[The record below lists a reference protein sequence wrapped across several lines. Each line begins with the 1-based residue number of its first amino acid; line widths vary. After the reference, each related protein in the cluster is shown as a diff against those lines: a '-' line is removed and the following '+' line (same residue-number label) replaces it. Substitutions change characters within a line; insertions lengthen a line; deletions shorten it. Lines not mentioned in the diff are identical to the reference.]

1 MSKKVLILSG
11 SPRKGGNS
19 DILCDEFLR
28 GAQDAGHKAE
38 KIRISEKKVAPCSGC
53 YYCSTHGGACVHK
66 DDMADILQK
75 MIDADVIVLASPVYF
90 YSISAQL
97 KAVIDRTVAR
107 WLEVKDKEFYYITTM
122 ADEEKASADT
132 TLACFRCPVAARL
145 AFSRSS
151 FNWPR
156 LCAQYSAS
164 LTRSFEPLSRSIW
177 YSPAPSH
184 NSMTSTRKCRMVW
197 AVLECFMPSSQSR
210 GFCI

>member
-38 KIRISEKKVAPCSGC
+38 KIRVAEKKVAPCSGC

-107 WLEVKDKEFYYITTM
+107 WQTRKKPLQTLRWP
-122 ADEEKASADT
+122 ASGAMQT
-132 TLACFRCPVAARL
+132 VWKVPWKR
-145 AFSRSS
+145 
-151 FNWPR
+151 
-156 LCAQYSAS
+156 AS
-164 LTRSFEPLSRSIW
+164 L
-177 YSPAPSH
+177 
-184 NSMTSTRKCRMVW
+184 
-197 AVLECFMPSSQSR
+197 
-210 GFCI
+210 

>member
-38 KIRISEKKVAPCSGC
+38 KIRVAEKKVAPCSGC

-122 ADEEKASADT
+122 ADEEKAIWHP
-132 TLACFRCPVAARL
+132 CPQHRL
-145 AFSRSS
+145 AFTTS
-151 FNWPR
+151 
-156 LCAQYSAS
+156 
-164 LTRSFEPLSRSIW
+164 PLSRAAGTTGTSI
-177 YSPAPSH
+177 
-184 NSMTSTRKCRMVW
+184 
-197 AVLECFMPSSQSR
+197 MPQRVAGRSLSAWQAGATIRNGARLRWS
-210 GFCI
+210 CIRAMW